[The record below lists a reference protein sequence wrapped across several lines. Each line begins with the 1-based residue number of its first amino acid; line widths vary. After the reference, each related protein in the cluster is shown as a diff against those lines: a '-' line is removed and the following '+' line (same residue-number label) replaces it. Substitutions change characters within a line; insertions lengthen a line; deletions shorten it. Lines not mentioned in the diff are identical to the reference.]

1 MNPMKRF
8 VSILLALILLC
19 STATVAF
26 AAGEGSI
33 TVENPKDG
41 QDYIA
46 YKIFD
51 VEYNA
56 DNTAYTYTIAA
67 DSEWL
72 SAVQAYEGVSLST
85 LMTDADG
92 NGFYT
97 VSTNDS
103 FSAAA
108 FAAVLKA
115 TVEGKTGVALTIAD
129 GKATAT
135 GLDLGYYFV
144 TSSTGALC
152 NLTTID
158 PSASIRDKNDVPFDK
173 TADDES
179 VEVGQVVN
187 YTITAKVP
195 DTTGFTTYVYE
206 IQDQMSA
213 GLTFG
218 KDVAVTVGGASV
230 TVQPDYDSI
239 SNGFKLSLDV
249 MSMTAG
255 DEIVVTYS
263 ATVNENAVAKIET
276 NKATLTYS
284 NDPTDSTKT
293 TTTPDDVVKV
303 YTAKIIIDKYA
314 AGDEA
319 DKLAGAQFVLMNA
332 EGKFYKYENEDVSW
346 VDAQADATVVTT
358 DANGAAEFKGLE
370 NGAYSLKEI
379 EAPAGYNL
387 LGEAIPVTVNG
398 NADSETSLTV
408 TAQVA
413 NNSGAELP
421 ETGGMGT
428 TVLYTVGG
436 LLVAA
441 AVVLLIAKKRMG
453 ASK

>member
-135 GLDLGYYFV
+135 SLDLGYYFV